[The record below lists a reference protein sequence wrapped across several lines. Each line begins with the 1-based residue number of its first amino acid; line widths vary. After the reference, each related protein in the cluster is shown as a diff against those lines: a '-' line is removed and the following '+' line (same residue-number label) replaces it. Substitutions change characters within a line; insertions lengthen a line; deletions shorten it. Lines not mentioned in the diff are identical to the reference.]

1 MTLGLLDW
9 SDLVTSFEYDLIRE
23 FKRAGF
29 PVKFDF
35 RFVFCYQRVV
45 NVSIHIAVLLSFIA
59 LILRYLSDTGKVSD
73 DTLITSVKIM
83 LYILL
88 VVLILLFLISNSA
101 THGYLDFESMLKED
115 MYGEFCKRECDK
127 LTSEQL
133 SFLSNIGVGVDSRND
148 DDTISLSKLDVFAAL
163 YGESG
168 IHRK

>member
-1 MTLGLLDW
+1 M
-9 SDLVTSFEYDLIRE
+9 TSFEYDLIRE

-35 RFVFCYQRVV
+35 RFIFNYQRVV
-45 NVSIHIAVLLSFIA
+45 NVSISVALLLSIIA
-59 LILRYLSDTGKVSD
+59 FILRYLSDTGKVSD

-88 VVLILLFLISNSA
+88 VVLILLFLSTNSG

-115 MYGEFCKRECDK
+115 MYGEFCKLECGK
-127 LTSEQL
+127 MTSEQL
-133 SFLSNIGVGVDSRND
+133 SFLSNIGVDIDSRND
-148 DDTISLSKLDVFAAL
+148 GDTISLSKIEVFAAL

-168 IHRK
+168 IHRNNKNA

>member
-1 MTLGLLDW
+1 M
-9 SDLVTSFEYDLIRE
+9 TSFEYDLIRE

-35 RFVFCYQRVV
+35 SFYFNYHRVV
-45 NVSIHIAVLLSFIA
+45 SVSIHIALLLSLIA
-59 LILRYLSDTGKVSD
+59 FILRYLSDAGKVSD

-88 VVLILLFLISNSA
+88 VVLILLFLLSNSR
-101 THGYLDFESMLKED
+101 THRYLDFESNLREA
-115 MYGEFCKRECDK
+115 MYGEICKLECCK

-133 SFLSNIGVGVDSRND
+133 SFLSSIGVDIDSRND
-148 DDTISLSKLDVFAAL
+148 DDTISLSKIEVFAAL

-168 IHRK
+168 IHRNNKNM